1 MEILHNGEVTDP
13 ELVELRKAVGWDYTP
28 GEYDRIL
35 EGVYAYFTVRDEGN
49 LIGFVSVISDGVA
62 DAFLVDLM
70 VHPSYQKWGIGTK
83 LIKQAVRFIKANNI
97 RCVQVTFNPETE
109 GFYRKLGFHI
119 FKAGIID
126 FKNMAVEL

>member
-35 EGVYAYFTVRDEGN
+35 EGVYAYFTARDEGN

-70 VHPSYQKWGIGTK
+70 VHPSYQKRGIGTE
-83 LIKQAVRFIKANNI
+83 LIKPKKV
-97 RCVQVTFNPETE
+97 
-109 GFYRKLGFHI
+109 
-119 FKAGIID
+119 ID
-126 FKNMAVEL
+126 FRLL